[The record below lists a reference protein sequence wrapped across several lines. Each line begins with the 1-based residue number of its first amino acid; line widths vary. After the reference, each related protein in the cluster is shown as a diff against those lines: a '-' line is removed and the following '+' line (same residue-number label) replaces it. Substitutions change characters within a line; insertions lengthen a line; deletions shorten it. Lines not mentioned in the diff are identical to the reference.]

1 MLCLQWPTPRLW
13 EPHHRWNYLSCETFS
28 SVLQLVCLIILEREK
43 CILFIRSEII
53 DFMVNFRQ
61 VPPTSQMRTYLASP
75 MDWMP
80 LGNSCLIPHPP
91 KKPSLST
98 PNKQPLSVVII
109 VGMAIILLIVPP
121 LLLYHPPQT
130 CAIQHGRRGMRR
142 RRHNGADRL
151 LHVSYTSVAE
161 REWST
166 WGFGKKLTSSS
177 NVRWFMFLERYI
189 HS

>member
-13 EPHHRWNYLSCETFS
+13 EPHHRWNYLSCETFCKLPS

-61 VPPTSQMRTYLASP
+61 VPPTSQTRTYLASP

-80 LGNSCLIPHPP
+80 LGNSCLIPHPQ
-91 KKPSLST
+91 KKTSLSYW
-98 PNKQPLSVVII
+98 SV
-109 VGMAIILLIVPP
+109 IVPP

-130 CAIQHGRRGMRR
+130 YIQHVQSSMDGEECEDGDITEPIASCTSLTPASPRENGR
-142 RRHNGADRL
+142 HE
-151 LHVSYTSVAE
+151 VSVKNWHHHQMSDDSCSWKDT
-161 REWST
+161 
-166 WGFGKKLTSSS
+166 
-177 NVRWFMFLERYI
+177 
-189 HS
+189 

>member
-1 MLCLQWPTPRLW
+1 MLCLQWPTPHLW
-13 EPHHRWNYLSCETFS
+13 EPHHRWNYLNCETFCILPS
-28 SVLQLVCLIILEREK
+28 SVLQIVCLIILEREK

-61 VPPTSQMRTYLASP
+61 VPPTSQTRTYLASP

-91 KKPSLST
+91 KKTSLSYW
-98 PNKQPLSVVII
+98 SV
-109 VGMAIILLIVPP
+109 IVPP

-166 WGFGKKLTSSS
+166 WGFGIKLTSSS